1 MDNET
6 MNVYEEMSNM
16 MYDIECMEIEIVKL
30 NENKKELE
38 EEIRVLRETLR
49 KVVENENSLS
59 CSMMSQMQID

>member
-1 MDNET
+1 